1 MRRDF
6 IPVEKIEAMASAAA
20 RCLDPELFEKGRQH
34 YRKGRVEYARVFGP
48 RIYAQVSDIIDGKK
62 YIVQLHIDSFPLST
76 CTCARKHLCEHIAAV
91 LIHHCGDGLQPDT
104 VSPGFDV
111 PALEFASP
119 PGINCRNKKE
129 LSRYS
134 NSGGAGGALV

>member
-62 YIVQLHIDSFPLST
+62 YIVQLHIASFPALNTSSIWK
-76 CTCARKHLCEHIAAV
+76 RDK
-91 LIHHCGDGLQPDT
+91 
-104 VSPGFDV
+104 SPTT
-111 PALEFASP
+111 
-119 PGINCRNKKE
+119 
-129 LSRYS
+129 SRS
-134 NSGGAGGALV
+134 A